1 MAKKDFNKLI
11 NAESKPKTTTQAFFS
26 NETLNKAENQ
36 EEPKTR
42 RNYTTFKSKQNKN
55 HFIGL
60 RLNEKQY
67 TKLLNG
73 VESSESG
80 TITNYLIRLL
90 EKGL

>member
-1 MAKKDFNKLI
+1 MRNLNQRQQHKH
-11 NAESKPKTTTQAFFS
+11 FFS

-36 EEPKTR
+36 EEPKAR
-42 RNYTTFKSKQNKN
+42 RNYTSFKSKQNKN

-60 RLNEKQY
+60 RLNNEQY
-67 TKLLNG
+67 TQLLN
-73 VESSESG
+73 EMERTESG